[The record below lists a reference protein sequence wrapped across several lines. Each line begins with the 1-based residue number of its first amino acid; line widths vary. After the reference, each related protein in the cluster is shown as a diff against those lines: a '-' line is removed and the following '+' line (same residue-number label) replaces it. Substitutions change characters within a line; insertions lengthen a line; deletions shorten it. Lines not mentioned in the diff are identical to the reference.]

1 MSEISGKLKE
11 EEIIYDTD
19 SIDNFETCSNR
30 LQITETSQIEPS
42 ANTCVCVCVCVMTCI
57 YNRICCGGI

>member
-19 SIDNFETCSNR
+19 SIDDFETCSNR

-42 ANTCVCVCVCVMTCI
+42 ANMCVCVCVCVMT
-57 YNRICCGGI
+57 